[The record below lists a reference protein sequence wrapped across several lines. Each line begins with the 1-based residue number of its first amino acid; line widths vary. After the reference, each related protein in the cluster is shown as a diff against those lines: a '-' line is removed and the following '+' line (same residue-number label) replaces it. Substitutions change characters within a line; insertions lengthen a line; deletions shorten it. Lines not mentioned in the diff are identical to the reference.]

1 MHLCSS
7 LGLYGT
13 ARGSVALLSTPWH
26 RLKLYGT
33 AKRSM
38 AQLRASWHS
47 SGLGTPLGNVH
58 RSKLPEPSAEAAE
71 WDELSGGAA
80 PEVVLEPI
88 RPISQSAASD
98 VRKIIFKWLEKQIIP
113 GTARGG
119 FAAEYMRR
127 FQDADGEDICM
138 RAKARRF
145 PGDLIGTL
153 QGRSCPVP
161 HRLGWGGIPEEPLL
175 SAHSNGAQ
183 PWGDT
188 GLSGETAVPVPR
200 GQEEPSA
207 PLPSP
212 ITTVVPRSLRAPGRV
227 TRLGALV

>member
-1 MHLCSS
+1 
-7 LGLYGT
+7 
-13 ARGSVALLSTPWH
+13 
-26 RLKLYGT
+26 
-33 AKRSM
+33 M

-183 PWGDT
+183 PWGDI

>member
-1 MHLCSS
+1 M
-7 LGLYGT
+7 
-13 ARGSVALLSTPWH
+13 
-26 RLKLYGT
+26 
-33 AKRSM
+33 
-38 AQLRASWHS
+38 
-47 SGLGTPLGNVH
+47 H
-58 RSKLPEPSAEAAE
+58 RSKLPEPSAKAAE

-119 FAAEYMRR
+119 FAAEYMRC

-153 QGRSCPVP
+153 ALCRDAPALCRTAWVGVVSPRNPSFLHIPMGHSHGVT
-161 HRLGWGGIPEEPLL
+161 WG
-175 SAHSNGAQ
+175 
-183 PWGDT
+183 
-188 GLSGETAVPVPR
+188 
-200 GQEEPSA
+200 
-207 PLPSP
+207 
-212 ITTVVPRSLRAPGRV
+212 
-227 TRLGALV
+227 